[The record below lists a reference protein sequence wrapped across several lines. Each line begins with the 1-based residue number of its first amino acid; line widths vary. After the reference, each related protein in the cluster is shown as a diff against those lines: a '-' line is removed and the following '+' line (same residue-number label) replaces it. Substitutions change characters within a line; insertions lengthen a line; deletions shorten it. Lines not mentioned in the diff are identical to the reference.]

1 MPETYTSRQLR
12 ERLDRLP
19 RLRLAALPTPLDD
32 LPRLSAAIGG
42 PRILMKREDLTG
54 LALGG
59 NKIREFEYSIA
70 QAVEAGCDVLVHGAA
85 AQSNQSRQTAAV
97 AARLGMKAVQVGRA
111 DAHSQL
117 QGNLLLSRL
126 FGAEVHL
133 PPADEQSERLG
144 STLQDLRAAGH
155 KPFNTSSDG
164 AAYRGIAYID
174 GFLELWS
181 QLQERDIEPDV
192 VYVASGAHT
201 HTGMVVGARALGLP
215 LRFVGISPSPR
226 DDDAAAQRMAQLAAE
241 HCRILDLDL
250 EITPADLESY
260 AEFVGPGYGVVTD
273 GSREALQLVARNE
286 GLVLDPCYTGKAM
299 AGLIA
304 HVRAGWWTADHTAV
318 FVHTGGT
325 PALFAYAG
333 ELGLELGG
341 TDDG

>member
-1 MPETYTSRQLR
+1 
-12 ERLDRLP
+12 
-19 RLRLAALPTPLDD
+19 
-32 LPRLSAAIGG
+32 
-42 PRILMKREDLTG
+42 
-54 LALGG
+54 
-59 NKIREFEYSIA
+59 
-70 QAVEAGCDVLVHGAA
+70 
-85 AQSNQSRQTAAV
+85 
-97 AARLGMKAVQVGRA
+97 
-111 DAHSQL
+111 
-117 QGNLLLSRL
+117 
-126 FGAEVHL
+126 
-133 PPADEQSERLG
+133 
-144 STLQDLRAAGH
+144 
-155 KPFNTSSDG
+155 
-164 AAYRGIAYID
+164 
-174 GFLELWS
+174 
-181 QLQERDIEPDV
+181 
-192 VYVASGAHT
+192 
-201 HTGMVVGARALGLP
+201 
-215 LRFVGISPSPR
+215 
-226 DDDAAAQRMAQLAAE
+226 MAQLAAE